1 MSGELRSKNSS
12 LESPILLG
20 RKDIQDQVPHP
31 YSELFGDS
39 QNGLSAVLLGL
50 IS

>member
-1 MSGELRSKNSS
+1 M
-12 LESPILLG
+12 ESPILLG

-31 YSELFGDS
+31 CFELLGDL
-39 QNGLSAVLLGL
+39 QNGPSAAPLGL